1 MAESRK
7 LCSGLYFYRQFSG
20 RRVRKLENVLFT
32 TGVRLATSESRKV
45 SCKGQRGKGEA
56 DFARSANVKRRK
68 IKIKIKMVYLMN
80 KEENQQS
87 EKRF

>member
-1 MAESRK
+1 MQRA
-7 LCSGLYFYRQFSG
+7 
-20 RRVRKLENVLFT
+20 
-32 TGVRLATSESRKV
+32 
-45 SCKGQRGKGEA
+45 KGKRGKGEA